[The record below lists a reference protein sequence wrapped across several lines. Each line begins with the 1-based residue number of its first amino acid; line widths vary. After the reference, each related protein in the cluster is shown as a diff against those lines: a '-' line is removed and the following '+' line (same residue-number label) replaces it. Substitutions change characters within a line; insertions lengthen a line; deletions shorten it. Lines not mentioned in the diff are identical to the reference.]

1 MAPRKRDLATDDLKR
16 LRDDVFALFNTLT
29 KDPKKEARKQRAWGM
44 LFGALSAGFAMAG
57 RQAMNRAWPIL
68 TGETPPT
75 RKGPPPE
82 PPSGTRERELDE
94 QRHVVRPDGTPG
106 AAGDER
112 QPADHA
118 VVEGET
124 QRAG

>member
-44 LFGALSAGFAMAG
+44 LFGALSAIFAMAG

-68 TGETPPT
+68 TGETPPA

-82 PPSGTRERELDE
+82 PPSAVRERELDD
-94 QRHVVRPDGTPG
+94 QRQVVRADGPAG

>member
-1 MAPRKRDLATDDLKR
+1 MARRKRELAKDDLKR
-16 LRDDVFALFNTLT
+16 LSDDFFALFNTLT

-44 LFGALSAGFAMAG
+44 LFGALSALFAMAG

-68 TGETPPT
+68 TGETPPV

-82 PPSGTRERELDE
+82 APSATRERELED
-94 QRHVVRPDGTPG
+94 QRQVVRPDRLAG

-112 QPADHA
+112 QPADQA
-118 VVEGET
+118 VVEGEA

>member
-1 MAPRKRDLATDDLKR
+1 MAPRKRDLATNDLKR

-75 RKGPPPE
+75 RKGPA
-82 PPSGTRERELDE
+82 
-94 QRHVVRPDGTPG
+94 G
-106 AAGDER
+106 AALSDEG
-112 QPADHA
+112 A
-118 VVEGET
+118 
-124 QRAG
+124 RAR